1 MCERA
6 QSSYEKTA
14 KTIQLSGLGNT
25 LLGCIK
31 NSLVLLTKDTIVQ
44 YTVKKKKHETSPQ
57 LWNVVHISI
66 QNSEGDPSQI
76 RSYDVYVKPT

>member
-44 YTVKKKKHETSPQ
+44 YTVKKKKHLSFDALYKKYENK
-57 LWNVVHISI
+57 LAL
-66 QNSEGDPSQI
+66 
-76 RSYDVYVKPT
+76 